1 MRFLVEALA
10 DLDRLEPWPRRPP
23 AKVDT
28 LDVQPNLV
36 GLDAV
41 PAVRLADRD
50 DAGLDIEAVAAA
62 RDEQR
67 PRQRPRSLVRAAR
80 SSKCSASSSGGRG
93 AFMGP

>member
-1 MRFLVEALA
+1 LAGLQLERQVLQHVRLEQLAVRFLVEALV

-62 RDEQR
+62 RHE
-67 PRQRPRSLVRAAR
+67 
-80 SSKCSASSSGGRG
+80 
-93 AFMGP
+93 